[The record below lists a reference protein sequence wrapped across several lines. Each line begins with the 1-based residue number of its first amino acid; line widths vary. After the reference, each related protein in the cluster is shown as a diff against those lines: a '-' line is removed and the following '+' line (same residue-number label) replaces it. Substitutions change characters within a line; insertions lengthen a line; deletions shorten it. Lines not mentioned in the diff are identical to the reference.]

1 MQYLSCMVLEHY
13 IAELLYRY
21 NCVTVP
27 HFGAFLTQV
36 KSAAIDEAT
45 HTFHPP
51 SKVVSFNE
59 QLVSNDGL
67 LISHMAEVE
76 KTSYEDILK
85 QVAKTVVT
93 WKTQLQKGERLSLS
107 NIGELLLN
115 TEGKV
120 QFQPQYQVNYLTSS
134 FGMPSFV
141 SPSVTRE
148 TLKEEVMELEE
159 KIPFIITPERRQASS
174 FRPYLKYAA
183 ILLLAVSTGLTGFHF
198 FNEKVND
205 QKLARENAQEQVA
218 KHIQEATF
226 FDTTPLELPAISLK
240 IMTTAKEKES
250 INVRVHHI
258 VAGAFRI
265 RKNADRK
272 IRQLKRR
279 GYNATYIGTNDFG
292 LHMVNYDSYTDVDEA
307 LNALKSI
314 KRTQSR
320 DAWLLSTK

>member
-1 MQYLSCMVLEHY
+1 MLKE
-13 IAELLYRY
+13 I
-21 NCVTVP
+21 
-27 HFGAFLTQV
+27 
-36 KSAAIDEAT
+36 AAIVL
-45 HTFHPP
+45 
-51 SKVVSFNE
+51 KWKG
-59 QLVSNDGL
+59 QLD
-67 LISHMAEVE
+67 
-76 KTSYEDILK
+76 
-85 QVAKTVVT
+85 
-93 WKTQLQKGERLSLS
+93 KGERLVFD
-107 NIGELLLN
+107 NIGELRLN
-115 TEGKV
+115 SDDKLV
-120 QFQPQYQVNYLTSS
+120 FQPYENENYLTSS
-134 FGMPSFV
+134 FGMSSYV
-141 SPSVTRE
+141 STPITRE
-148 TLKEEVMELEE
+148 VLKEEVVVLEE
-159 KIPFIITPERRQASS
+159 RIPFIITPEERKKSTYA

-240 IMTTAKEKES
+240 VMTIVKEKES
-250 INVRVHHI
+250 TNIRVHHI